1 LQKDLEEQWHEATIT
16 VGRLQNYIDEIRS
29 LHVTRSQ
36 VHAFVEYMS
45 SVQKGESK
53 PVDLLY
59 ARAGEDAGRWCGKEG
74 AKETVPWAHADT
86 LLRRLGFEP
95 GRRSPHES
103 VLSRP
108 RGKTYEERI
117 KDLGPKK
124 KGEISTDDLRS
135 KRNRANRSGIFR
147 GQAPGRRAGLTT
159 KNVQV

>member
-1 LQKDLEEQWHEATIT
+1 
-16 VGRLQNYIDEIRS
+16 
-29 LHVTRSQ
+29 
-36 VHAFVEYMS
+36 MS

-124 KGEISTDDLRS
+124 REKYLQMISDRKETEQTDQVFFED
-135 KRNRANRSGIFR
+135 KRQEG
-147 GQAPGRRAGLTT
+147 GLA
-159 KNVQV
+159 